1 MNFKL
6 TGRFRQSFVAF
17 LKNLNFNKVKNGK
30 KKLKMEKIRSLIGT
44 CFLQTVL
51 VKSGLWASVP
61 DVRRMNDSLIT
72 QNPLDD

>member
-30 KKLKMEKIRSLIGT
+30 KKLKMEKIRSLGAIHKQRLLIGGGRGDP
-44 CFLQTVL
+44 LR
-51 VKSGLWASVP
+51 A
-61 DVRRMNDSLIT
+61 DERR
-72 QNPLDD
+72 